1 MSNFHT
7 VIDRYRNLSFSETDK
22 GNRFERLMQAMLRTI
37 PPYSDE
43 LLQVWL
49 WGEFPFRQSISLHD
63 TGIDLVAQTTSGD
76 YWAIQC
82 KCYRANARIDKESVD
97 TFLSTSA
104 RAFTDENGAKRYFSQ
119 RMWIDTTDGGFTAHA
134 AESFT
139 NQAIPAMVLH
149 LTELAEMPVDWEEL
163 DKGISGEKAITERKE
178 LKPHQQE
185 ALDDALNHYASHD
198 RGKLIMACGTG
209 KTFTALRIAEAIG
222 AHASSVQIGEH
233 TSNMRDTK
241 ILFLVPS
248 IALLGQVLRAWCF
261 DAKKPIRPMCVCSDR
276 EVSRTHTKDDDQN
289 LTMVEELA
297 WPASTDVEQI
307 VHQYYAL
314 RKDPRDGM
322 LVVFSTYQSIERV
335 AAAQRELD
343 EELVFDLII
352 CDEAHRTTG
361 VTLKGED
368 ESAFVRV
375 HDNDF
380 IRARKRMYMTATP
393 RLYKE
398 ADQKRAREN
407 EAYLCSMD
415 DTALYGEEFH
425 RLGFGEA
432 VGKKLLSDY
441 KVLILN
447 VEPEDVSSRMQQ
459 VLAGFDEVTQKE
471 VDTDDMAKLIGCIN
485 ALSKRSRHD
494 NKLLREVDPQP
505 MHRAV
510 AFCQN
515 IKVSKAVAA
524 AFNICGEAYYETLT
538 EQEREGLVHVTA
550 EHVDGSMGAAVRE
563 RKLDW
568 LKRTRTDGL
577 DCHLL
582 SNVRCLSEG
591 VDVPSLDAVI
601 FLSAKNSQVDVVQS
615 VGRVMRVAEGKKY
628 GYIIIPIVVPSDVNP
643 EEALD
648 NNKTYAVVWDILNA
662 LRAHDD
668 RFNAMVNKLEL
679 NKQRPDTVQIIRP
692 GSRMI
697 GRGAAYPVPE
707 EDGALPKVEE
717 ERAGYQTALDL
728 RFETLQNV
736 IFARMVQKVGSKR
749 YWEQWAGDVAKIA
762 EKHIEQINKLIAED
776 TKARKAFDGF
786 MRGLHKDINPAVT
799 EAAAVEMLA
808 QHIITQPVFEA
819 LFENYAFA
827 EYNPVSKAMNRIVK
841 LLNDQMDETDHKS
854 LEKFYDHVR
863 ESVKGIDNAE
873 SKQKI
878 VVELY
883 DKFFS
888 TAFPK
893 VKEQLGIV
901 YTPVEVVDFIIHSV
915 EHVLNEHFG
924 RSLNDRKV
932 RIIDPFTGTG
942 TFITRLLQSGI
953 IKDLEYKY
961 KHEIFANEIVL
972 LAYYIASVNIEN
984 VYHDL
989 VDTQNFASLS
999 PQSEDSTVRNRT
1011 SYVPFDGICLTDT
1024 FELGEKMYRKRGILR
1039 KTINDQGQFEGMETP
1054 FAENSTRVQR
1064 QLDSPIT
1071 VIMGNPPYSIGQKS
1085 ANDNAQNQKYEF
1097 MEKRIY
1103 ETYGNSSATSI
1114 KALHDS
1120 YIKAF
1125 RWASDRLN
1133 AEYGGIIG
1141 FITNSGWLDSN
1152 GMDGF
1157 RKSLTA
1163 EFTDIYVFNLRGA
1176 IRGRSGETAKREGQN
1191 VFDIMTGV
1199 AIILLV
1205 KNPKDGQQ
1213 SQQAIIHYADIGDYL
1228 SRKDK
1233 FDIMKKAH
1241 SIRGVMFEE
1250 ILPNE
1255 HGDWINQRNDSFST
1269 FIPVEPDKKFNELAK
1284 SFFSINSLGCNTNR
1298 DVWMYNSSKVALE
1311 KNMQRTIDF
1320 YNSQVEELKKIRSTG
1335 EKIKVD
1341 DFKSSD
1347 ETKISWSSS
1356 LVPKLDAGVYCD
1368 FDENG
1373 VRIAAYRPFCK
1384 QYFYFGN
1391 LFVHRR
1397 GQFDQLFPTTEAQNL
1412 VIDIPGVG
1420 VPKPFSCLITDKITD
1435 LNLHTASQCFPLYWY
1450 EERKSVQGDLFE
1462 SGGEDHWI
1470 RHEAVT
1476 DFILKRAREQYGG
1489 KVQKEDIFHYVY
1501 GFLHCP
1507 AYRGTFAN
1515 DLKKML
1521 PRLPLVEKAEDF
1533 WAFCRAGRELANLH
1547 LHYED
1552 VEPCPE
1558 VVIDMSSSVPQN
1570 VYRVE
1575 QMRFGKGAGKEK
1587 DRSVIVYNPYIT
1599 LRNIPLR
1606 AYDYVV
1612 NGKSAIE
1619 WVMERYCDKT
1629 DKKSG
1634 IRNDANQWGIEHGNP
1649 RYPLDLLQ
1657 SVITLS
1663 LRTLDIVDSLPEV
1676 TF

>member
-1 MSNFHT
+1 MSNFHK
-7 VIDRYRNLSFSETDK
+7 VIDRYREQSHSEADK
-22 GNRFERLMQAMLRTI
+22 GNRFERLMQALFRTL
-37 PPYSDE
+37 PPYRDE
-43 LLQVWL
+43 FREVWL
-49 WGEFPFRQSISLHD
+49 WNEFPYRKSISQHD
-63 TGIDLVAQTTSGD
+63 TGIDIVAFTTSGD
-76 YWAIQC
+76 YWAVQC
-82 KCYRANARIDKESVD
+82 KCYRANARIDKEAVD
-97 TFLSTSA
+97 TFLSTSS
-104 RAFTDENGAKRYFSQ
+104 RAFIDESGQKHYFSQ
-119 RMWIDTTDGGFTAHA
+119 RMWIDTTEGGFTSHA
-134 AESFT
+134 AESFA
-139 NQAIPAMVLH
+139 NQVIPAMVLH
-149 LTELAEMPVDWEEL
+149 LTELAELPIDWEEL
-163 DKGISGEKAITERKE
+163 DRGISGISAITERKE

-185 ALDDALNHYASHD
+185 ALDDALKHYVNHD

-209 KTFTALRIAEAIG
+209 KTFTALRIAETIG
-222 AHASSVQIGEH
+222 AHASSVQKPGAH
-233 TSNMRDTK
+233 TSSVRDTK

-248 IALLGQVLRAWCF
+248 IALLGQVLRAWSF
-261 DAKKPIRPMCVCSDR
+261 DAQKPIRPICVCSDR

-425 RLGFGEA
+425 RLGFSKA
-432 VGKKLLSDY
+432 VKQKLLSDY
-441 KVLILN
+441 KVLILD
-447 VEPEDVSSRMQQ
+447 VEREDVSSKLQQ
-459 VLAGFDEVTQKE
+459 VLAGFDEATKKE

-485 ALSKRSRHD
+485 ALSKRTRHD

-515 IKVSKAVAA
+515 IKVSKAIAT
-524 AFNICGEAYYETLT
+524 AFNAFGEAYYETLT
-538 EQEREGLVHVTA
+538 DEERNEVVHVTA

-568 LKRTRTDGL
+568 LRRTRTEGR

-591 VDVPSLDAVI
+591 VDVPTLDAVI

-628 GYIIIPIVVPSDVNP
+628 GYIIIPIVVPSDVEP
-643 EEALD
+643 EEALND
-648 NNKTYAVVWDILNA
+648 NKTYAVVWDILNA

-668 RFNAMVNKLEL
+668 SFNAIVNKIEL

-697 GRGAAYPVPE
+697 GRGVAYPVPDE
-707 EDGALPKVEE
+707 NGALPKVEE
-717 ERAGYQTALDL
+717 ERFAYQTALDL
-728 RFETLQNV
+728 RYEKIQNAL
-736 IFARMVQKVGSKR
+736 FARLVQKVGSKR

-762 EKHIEQINKLIAED
+762 EKHIEQINRLIAED

-841 LLNDQMDETDHKS
+841 LLNDQMDESDHKS

-924 RSLNDRKV
+924 RSLNDRNV

-999 PQSEDSTVRNRT
+999 LQSEDSTVRNRT

-1085 ANDNAQNQKYEF
+1085 ANDNAQNQHYPLLEERLIDRYIK
-1097 MEKRIY
+1097 
-1103 ETYGNSSATSI
+1103 GSSAGLSRSMYDT
-1114 KALHDS
+1114 

-1125 RWASDRLN
+1125 RWATDRLDSKSGVI
-1133 AEYGGIIG
+1133 A
-1141 FITNSGWLDSN
+1141 FVTNSGWIDSN
-1152 GMDGF
+1152 GGDAF
-1157 RKSLTA
+1157 RKALA
-1163 EFTDIYVFNLRGA
+1163 NEFTAIYVINLRGA
-1176 IRGRSGETAKREGQN
+1176 IRANMGNKEGAKKEGEN
-1191 VFDIMTGV
+1191 VFSILAGV
-1199 AIILLV
+1199 AITILI
-1205 KNPKDGQQ
+1205 KNENKKEKNT
-1213 SQQAIIHYADIGDYL
+1213 DINYYRLQDYL
-1228 SRKDK
+1228 SKMEKLSFLKKMLSIKNLQFESIYPNSNGDWLNKRSDSFMEYIPLYAEKK
-1233 FDIMKKAH
+1233 FDT
-1241 SIRGVMFEE
+1241 
-1250 ILPNE
+1250 
-1255 HGDWINQRNDSFST
+1255 NQT
-1269 FIPVEPDKKFNELAK
+1269 
-1284 SFFSINSLGCNTNR
+1284 SFFNTSSCGVVTSR
-1298 DVWMYNSSKVALE
+1298 DYWCYNSNKSAL
-1311 KNMQRTIDF
+1311 KDTIKRAVDF
-1320 YNSQVEELKKIRSTG
+1320 YNMEVSNVINNPLHELDMNPKRFSWDRQNKKDVLNGKFYDFSSTNIR
-1335 EKIKVD
+1335 V
-1341 DFKSSD
+1341 
-1347 ETKISWSSS
+1347 
-1356 LVPKLDAGVYCD
+1356 A
-1368 FDENG
+1368 N
-1373 VRIAAYRPFCK
+1373 YRPFFK
-1384 QYFYFGN
+1384 QWMYFDRKMNNCIYQIPQIIPSENNNNILIGITGN
-1391 LFVHRR
+1391 
-1397 GQFDQLFPTTEAQNL
+1397 GES
-1412 VIDIPGVG
+1412 
-1420 VPKPFSCLITDKITD
+1420 KEFSCLIFNNTPDYKTMY
-1435 LNLHTASQCFPLYWY
+1435 NGQCFPLYWY
-1450 EERKSVQGDLFE
+1450 EERKSVQGDLFD
-1462 SGGEDHWI
+1462 SGGEERWI

-1489 KVQKEDIFHYVY
+1489 KVQKEDIFYYVY

-1507 AYRGTFAN
+1507 AYRETFAN

-1533 WAFCRAGRELANLH
+1533 WAFSRAGRELADLH
-1547 LHYED
+1547 LHYEE
-1552 VEPCPE
+1552 VAPCPE
-1558 VVIDMSSSVPQN
+1558 VVVDVSPSVPQN

-1575 QMRFGKGAGKEK
+1575 QMRFGKGQGKEK

-1657 SVITLS
+1657 SIIALS
-1663 LRTLDIVDSLPEV
+1663 LRTLDIVDGLPEV